1 MDEEIERLVVSV
13 RADTAGFARD
23 VAAMQNSLDA
33 QTALTWPYSAAIH
46 NSALGSHIACQI
58 PQRLID
64 GSTYIGMQENA
75 VHHRMQKIVR
85 RSFFAHA
92 IVLQNSSGV
101 VVQKTPI
108 NSKGVTNSGFTL
120 GRALVGGGIGF
131 DASNGNHLKAT
142 HCRGQKVV
150 FRQNGSFRQVNN
162 LASQHICFVP
172 IKCHGGIII
181 QVAARPAHRARRRY
195 LSMTACNVRAA
206 QPQCTFMQGKPE
218 KLTSFRSFWNETRFK
233 AT

>member
-1 MDEEIERLVVSV
+1 
-13 RADTAGFARD
+13 
-23 VAAMQNSLDA
+23 MQNSLGA
-33 QTALTWPYSAAIH
+33 QATFTWPYSAAIH

-64 GSTYIGMQENA
+64 GSTYIRMQKNA
-75 VHHRMQKIVR
+75 VHDCMQKIVR

-101 VVQKTPI
+101 VVQKTPV

-120 GRALVGGGIGF
+120 GGTLVDGCISF
-131 DASNGNHLKAT
+131 AAPNGNHLKAT
-142 HCRGQKVV
+142 HCRGQKMV

-172 IKCHGGIII
+172 IKCHSGIII
-181 QVAARPAHRARRRY
+181 QVAVRPTHRACRRY
-195 LSMTACNVRAA
+195 LSMPACNADL
-206 QPQCTFMQGKPE
+206 C
-218 KLTSFRSFWNETRFK
+218 RSNTPSRK
-233 AT
+233 ASPRN